1 MSNQSY
7 NVAIVGATGAVG
19 QKIMQLLE
27 NDPFPIHEIKAL
39 SSNRSA
45 GKTLTFKNQEI
56 VVEEAMPES
65 FTNIDIAFFS
75 AGGAV
80 SQTLAPEAVKR
91 GAIVIDNT
99 SAYRMNEDVPLIVP
113 EVNGNDIANH
123 QGIIANP
130 NCSTIQMVAALAP
143 IQKKYGIQQIVVSTY
158 QSASGAGKKFT
169 DELYDQIEKHMYAT
183 VHLSEDQIAF
193 NVLPKI
199 GSVKYQGYTEEEMK
213 MVEETKKIFDDDHL
227 AIAATCI
234 RVPVVTAHSESIY
247 IKIAQSNIT
256 VRDIKHTLER
266 IEGLRLFD
274 EHTVKNLPTPRQA
287 TNRDDIFIGRI
298 RKDLTDDQGFH
309 LWVVADNLRKGAAL
323 NSVQIAESLVKN
335 NLI

>member
-1 MSNQSY
+1 
-7 NVAIVGATGAVG
+7 
-19 QKIMQLLE
+19 MQLLE

-123 QGIIANP
+123 QGIIA
-130 NCSTIQMVAALAP
+130 I
-143 IQKKYGIQQIVVSTY
+143 QIVQRFKWS
-158 QSASGAGKKFT
+158 
-169 DELYDQIEKHMYAT
+169 L
-183 VHLSEDQIAF
+183 LL
-193 NVLPKI
+193 N
-199 GSVKYQGYTEEEMK
+199 
-213 MVEETKKIFDDDHL
+213 
-227 AIAATCI
+227 
-234 RVPVVTAHSESIY
+234 
-247 IKIAQSNIT
+247 
-256 VRDIKHTLER
+256 
-266 IEGLRLFD
+266 LFC
-274 EHTVKNLPTPRQA
+274 NL
-287 TNRDDIFIGRI
+287 
-298 RKDLTDDQGFH
+298 
-309 LWVVADNLRKGAAL
+309 
-323 NSVQIAESLVKN
+323 LV
-335 NLI
+335 